1 MTRIVFIIYQV
12 RKNKRFYKRL
22 LATCKNTTNTK
33 SELKTADTHK
43 KKTKWSNIN
52 DTFTNVL
59 I

>member
-43 KKTKWSNIN
+43 KKQSGVTSMIHLLM
-52 DTFTNVL
+52 F
-59 I
+59 